1 MFYSLKSNKNFFNA
15 GLENGFT
22 TIFST
27 SNFGGKDSNTGQAD
41 RLRDPLDSIANTSN
55 MKKKQ
60 KREKRKK
67 HKTSKTTK
75 SRKRERSKRSPSS
88 SSVST
93 SSSSPPSSKPTKK
106 RSRDFPPK
114 PKDAD
119 STVPLDCLLHK
130 RNLLAE
136 IAVNCLD
143 AGKLASMIPFCLID
157 RTKEELIQKVTEEL
171 EVMSKKRILAA
182 LEGKEASSSSESE
195 ESEQEFK
202 PEEKGQSHSPEVNT
216 PKTHDSNDRVSL
228 TEETTPPQ
236 CSLEEGEIID
246 GAD

>member
-1 MFYSLKSNKNFFNA
+1 
-15 GLENGFT
+15 
-22 TIFST
+22 
-27 SNFGGKDSNTGQAD
+27 
-41 RLRDPLDSIANTSN
+41 

-93 SSSSPPSSKPTKK
+93 SSSSSSPSSKPTKK

-114 PKDAD
+114 PNDSD

-171 EVMSKKRILAA
+171 EVMSKKRIWQRL
-182 LEGKEASSSSESE
+182 KE
-195 ESEQEFK
+195 K
-202 PEEKGQSHSPEVNT
+202 RHRVVVNR
-216 PKTHDSNDRVSL
+216 KNRNKRSNL
-228 TEETTPPQ
+228 K
-236 CSLEEGEIID
+236 
-246 GAD
+246 